1 MMEFIWQGVGF
12 VALGLAALFGLKSW
26 SAGRKVGALEKS
38 ESERKAAETAMVA
51 TAAER
56 LKRAKS
62 GKAPPVDPNNR
73 DAFR

>member
-1 MMEFIWQGVGF
+1 MDVIWQ
-12 VALGLAALFGLKSW
+12 ALGGLALVAIGWLQVKSW
-26 SAGRKVGALEKS
+26 RRGVEIDALKRKEA
-38 ESERKAAETAMVA
+38 ERKAADAAMVA

-56 LKRAKS
+56 LKRAKD